1 MSLGDL
7 TAVAHALRSWSWNFQ
22 AFRRHGATRPQ
33 AGVGPLL
40 RSWSSRLAPLR
51 LIFLGHDELAGVVFW
66 AGLVGIGGALA
77 SVAFREAIGL
87 YIRLFTGY
95 WPHAEHGSG
104 LVAVAMK
111 LPWWHRAINPVIG
124 GLLAGAALLLVKRR
138 LVSSKAA
145 DYLEAVRVGDGRI
158 GFRASILKSIGS
170 LFTIASGGSIG
181 REGSMVQ
188 LAAMVGSRLGI
199 LARAPVPRLRLM
211 VACGVAAGIAA
222 AYNTPIS
229 GALFASE
236 IVLGSMSMESFGPLV
251 IASVVSNATLHSVLH
266 IGSVYEVPHIVFA
279 SNWELIL
286 YVLLGVVFG
295 HLAPPFMALLDYS
308 KSRFV
313 KLQLPLYWQLAL
325 GGVLVGLISISV
337 PQVWGNGY
345 SVVSHILQG
354 SLLGWMLVAI
364 LAAKVVATASTVGS
378 GGVGGVLTPS
388 LFIGAAVG
396 TLVGQALHFLMPNSV
411 SMPAAYGVIGMG
423 AFLAATTQAP
433 LTSMLMI
440 FEMTLDYD
448 VVLPLML
455 ACVTAHYTAR
465 VYRNGKSIYHATLD
479 EAVLAEHGDDWRLRT
494 IETLV
499 KQPALVVSRDT
510 PLAEVFERL
519 SSHSVR
525 RVYVTNGDDLVAW
538 FRPRDVHERLQ
549 RGEITANMPAEAVA
563 QPVNNALTPEMPL
576 TEALDGFLREKAR
589 TLPVTPGQWRHTL
602 LGEVSRDD
610 VLLAIRDRI
619 SAPA

>member
-1 MSLGDL
+1 MSRPGRS
-7 TAVAHALRSWSWNFQ
+7 AVAEASRVGSWNVPIFHRNRSKPSST
-22 AFRRHGATRPQ
+22 ATGIGTRP
-33 AGVGPLL
+33 
-40 RSWSSRLAPLR
+40 WSARLAPLR
-51 LIFLGHDELAGVVFW
+51 LLFLGHDELANVVFW
-66 AGLVGIGGALA
+66 ASLVGVGGALA
-77 SVAFREAIGL
+77 SVVFREAIAL
-87 YIRLFTGY
+87 YIRVFTGY

-104 LVAVAMK
+104 LVAVALK
-111 LPWWHRAINPVIG
+111 LPWWHRAINPVVG
-124 GLLAGAALLLVKRR
+124 GLLAGATLLLVKRR
-138 LVSSKAA
+138 FVSSKAA
-145 DYLEAVRVGDGRI
+145 EYLEAVRVGDGRI

-188 LAAMVGSRLGI
+188 LAAMVGSRLGL

-251 IASVVSNATLHSVLH
+251 ISSVVSSATLHAMLH
-266 IGSVYEVPHIVFA
+266 IGSVYQVPHIVFA

-286 YVLLGVVFG
+286 YVLLGVLFG

-308 KSRFV
+308 KSQFL
-313 KLQLPLYWQLAL
+313 KLKLPLYWQLAL
-325 GGVLVGLISISV
+325 GGVLVGLISIFV
-337 PQVWGNGY
+337 PEVWGNGY

-354 SLLGWMLVAI
+354 SLLGWMLFAI

-396 TLVGQALHFLMPNSV
+396 TLVGEGLHGLMPHTA

-423 AFLAATTQAP
+423 AFLAATIQAP

-440 FEMTLDYD
+440 FEMTLDYN

-455 ACVTAHYTAR
+455 ACVTAHYTAK

-479 EAVLAEHGDDWRLRT
+479 QSILAEHGDDWQLRT
-494 IETLV
+494 IGSLV
-499 KQPALVVSRDT
+499 KPAAVVVTRET
-510 PLAEVFERL
+510 PLSEVFEQL
-519 SSHSVR
+519 SSRSVR
-525 RVYVTNGDDLVAW
+525 RVYVTDGDDLVAW
-538 FRPRDVHERLQ
+538 FRPRDVYERLQ
-549 RGEITANMPAEAVA
+549 QAEIEGNLPAEAVA
-563 QPVNNALTPEMPL
+563 QPVNNALSPDMSL
-576 TEALDGFLREKAR
+576 TEALDAFLREKAR
-589 TLPVTPGQWRHTL
+589 ILPVTPGQWRHTL

-610 VLLAIRDRI
+610 VLLAIRDRLTT
-619 SAPA
+619 PT